1 MTIEHRNIINNI
13 LHHVDIWRCIL
24 KKQCVY
30 IGEKIINMSRNFS
43 EVLKSRQDNFQ
54 KLVSKVNQIASGSQ
68 NFGEEDG
75 RFWQPTV
82 DKDGNGYAV
91 IRFLPAPGDEELPF
105 VMVWDHGFQGPG
117 GWYIEKSLTTI
128 GQPDPCS
135 EYNTFLWNRNQPGD
149 RGFVSGT
156 PQKSGS
162 KRRLQYY
169 SNILVIEDPANT
181 SNNGKVFL
189 YRYGKKIFDKLNETM
204 NPKFPD
210 EKPLNPFDLLEG
222 ANFKL
227 KIRKVEG
234 YRNYDKSEFD
244 KPSELYDGNESVLE
258 KIWRSEHS
266 LFEFIDPTKF
276 KSYADLK
283 AKLNRVLGLVG
294 STTQTTQTVEVPE
307 VKSAP
312 AAAAVEETTPP
323 WDNVPAEEEVDDELL
338 EFQKLANS

>member
-1 MTIEHRNIINNI
+1 
-13 LHHVDIWRCIL
+13 
-24 KKQCVY
+24 
-30 IGEKIINMSRNFS
+30 MSRNFS

-54 KLVSKVNQIASGSQ
+54 KLVSKVNQIASGGQ
-68 NFGEEDG
+68 NFGEEDV

-117 GWYIEKSLTTI
+117 GWYIEKSLTTV

-135 EYNTFLWNRNQPGD
+135 EHNTFLWNRNQPGD

-169 SNILVIEDPANT
+169 SNIMVVEDPANL

-244 KPSELYDGNESVLE
+244 KSSALYDGNEEILE
-258 KIWRSEHS
+258 KIWKSEHS
-266 LFEFIDPTKF
+266 LFEFINPAKF
-276 KSYADLK
+276 KTYAELK
-283 AKLNRVLGLVG
+283 AKLNRVLGITDSSTSEA
-294 STTQTTQTVEVPE
+294 STTVQTPTEVRSSSP
-307 VKSAP
+307 SFS
-312 AAAAVEETTPP
+312 ETTPP
-323 WDNVPAEEEVDDELL
+323 WSDVTASTATEEGTVDEELL